1 MSKFVEA
8 VNSNGEKQRVPRA
21 WLEDGHPF
29 AGDFRL
35 SPSQRQAGER
45 TETPSETWTVPQLRE
60 HAEQVGIDLTGIT
73 TKADVLS
80 AINDAAPS
88 AVQEG

>member
-1 MSKFVEA
+1 MSAFVTA
-8 VNSNGEKQRVPRA
+8 VNKNGVEQRIPRA
-21 WLEDGHPF
+21 WLDDESPF

-35 SPSQRQAGER
+35 SASQRQREER
-45 TETPSETWTVPQLRE
+45 TKTPSENWTVPQLRE
-60 HAEQVGIDLTGIT
+60 HAEQAGDDLTGVT

-88 AVQEG
+88 ADLEG

>member
-1 MSKFVEA
+1 MSKFVDA
-8 VNSNGEKQRVPRA
+8 VNKNGEKQRVPRS

-35 SPSQRQAGER
+35 TASQRQREER
-45 TETPSETWTVPQLRE
+45 TETPSENWTVPQLRE
-60 HAEQVGIDLTGIT
+60 HAERVGIDLTGAT

-80 AINDAAPS
+80 AINDAATS
-88 AVQEG
+88 GGGQG